1 MTLDAEWNRCA
12 PWIQAALD
20 HSGNTFGLDDVR
32 AMVDAEDAQFWPGCD
47 CAIVTQIEVHP
58 LAKVLVFWLAGGDLN
73 ELVSQLRPRIEAWA
87 AGRGCNRSLIIGRP
101 GWGRALPDYDP
112 IARVFSKELRP

>member
-12 PWIQAALD
+12 PWLQAALD

-32 AMVDAEDAQFWPGCD
+32 ALVETEDAQFWPGYN

-73 ELVSQLRPRIEAWA
+73 ELVSELRPRIEAWA
-87 AGRGCNRSLIIGRP
+87 AGRGCDTSLIIGRP
-101 GWGRALPDYDP
+101 GWERALPDYDP
-112 IARVFSKELRP
+112 IARVLSKELRP